1 MGLPAVRWEAPGAS
15 LMSAESRMKEARDR
29 DVERSR
35 LAHVAGMKMSQL
47 DRDMYHAHRRA
58 VQAQNRSRAM
68 GLGMTLRHA
77 PGLDGS
83 FGPYEI
89 DRVHD
94 EQTLGILRVLREIDA
109 LHSAQS

>member
-1 MGLPAVRWEAPGAS
+1 
-15 LMSAESRMKEARDR
+15 MSAASRMRDARSR
-29 DVERSR
+29 DVQHS
-35 LAHVAGMKMSQL
+35 LAAHAAGMTMSQL
-47 DRDMYHAHRRA
+47 ERDMYHAHRRS

-68 GLGMTLRHA
+68 GCGMTLKHA
-77 PGLDGS
+77 PGLNGS

-109 LHSAQS
+109 LHSAK

>member
-1 MGLPAVRWEAPGAS
+1 
-15 LMSAESRMKEARDR
+15 MSAESRMKEARDR

-68 GLGMTLRHA
+68 ECGMTLKRA
-77 PGLDGS
+77 PGLNGTY
-83 FGPYEI
+83 GPYER
-89 DRVHD
+89 DLVAEGLEVARD
-94 EQTLGILRVLREIDA
+94 MLRA
-109 LHSAQS
+109 S